1 MKLVGTPETNAFRAA
16 SKLNDATDKFFE
28 ASQRS
33 VARNAALTHQIVSLE
48 SQIAYLKGELDIARE
63 AVHNSELAAG
73 YNADVADLALHDW
86 SGKLTREEA
95 AQIAKDALAT
105 LILNHCGCL
114 PLDGLDYAHI
124 DDAFKA
130 KE

>member
-1 MKLVGTPETNAFRAA
+1 MKLVGTPETNAFRTA
-16 SKLNDATDKFFE
+16 SKLSDAADKFLE
-28 ASQRS
+28 SAQRS
-33 VARNAALTHQIVSLE
+33 GARNAALTHQIVSLE
-48 SQIAYLKGELDIARE
+48 SQITYLKGELDIARD
-63 AVHNSELAAG
+63 AVRNAEMAAG

-95 AQIAKDALAT
+95 AQIAKDALAS
-105 LILNHCGCL
+105 LVLNHCGCL

-124 DDAFKA
+124 DNAFKV